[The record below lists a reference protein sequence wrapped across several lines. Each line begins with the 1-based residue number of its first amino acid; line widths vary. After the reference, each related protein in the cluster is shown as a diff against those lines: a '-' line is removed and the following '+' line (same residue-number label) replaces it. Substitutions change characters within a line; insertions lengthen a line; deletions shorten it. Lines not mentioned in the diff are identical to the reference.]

1 MYCSAILMIILSIII
16 MIAGTKL
23 GKHKYNSYF
32 TPLTFE
38 LVWSFGVFQLLSAIL
53 ALLTRDQL
61 SLNYNEEAYIKT
73 LAISFVGS
81 ITYLVIYYIFKS
93 KKIVN
98 VIIAM
103 LAINNLCNK
112 NNSRTGNIF
121 FIIGILSFSYLVFG
135 TTGGMLWVNDSR
147 LAYIEY
153 RTGFGQYYA
162 MYLWAINISF
172 IYILFKITD
181 KKNITSK
188 DYIKVIILYLFILY
202 FSGSKGAMITPFVI
216 TLLFYDFYIQT
227 FSFYRLLTF
236 GVLVTFFIIIILL
249 QQTNGING
257 ILLYLSE
264 YFNMTAE
271 YIYRSDELGNLM
283 GLGLLTDF
291 YSMVP
296 RSIYEE
302 KPYIYGVLYIHNLLT
317 PGQAET
323 GNTFGVLQWSLSYLD
338 FGIIGVIFF
347 YSFKAIIG
355 KIIYEIWR
363 VRPTIIMFI
372 ICITFVLWSP
382 FPFANSFVSS
392 IIIATIYTIEKVR
405 FK

>member
-1 MYCSAILMIILSIII
+1 
-16 MIAGTKL
+16 
-23 GKHKYNSYF
+23 
-32 TPLTFE
+32 
-38 LVWSFGVFQLLSAIL
+38 
-53 ALLTRDQL
+53 
-61 SLNYNEEAYIKT
+61 
-73 LAISFVGS
+73 
-81 ITYLVIYYIFKS
+81 
-93 KKIVN
+93 
-98 VIIAM
+98 
-103 LAINNLCNK
+103 
-112 NNSRTGNIF
+112 
-121 FIIGILSFSYLVFG
+121 
-135 TTGGMLWVNDSR
+135 
-147 LAYIEY
+147 
-153 RTGFGQYYA
+153 
-162 MYLWAINISF
+162 
-172 IYILFKITD
+172 
-181 KKNITSK
+181 
-188 DYIKVIILYLFILY
+188 
-202 FSGSKGAMITPFVI
+202 
-216 TLLFYDFYIQT
+216 
-227 FSFYRLLTF
+227 
-236 GVLVTFFIIIILL
+236 
-249 QQTNGING
+249 
-257 ILLYLSE
+257 
-264 YFNMTAE
+264 MTAE